1 MFYILERQIAQEVS
15 VNPTQN
21 YTSSIDLKI
30 NTSPSNSQMNPN
42 IMGNSSGNQEISLF
56 NNSHIQSFRE
66 ENCKPT
72 IKINGD
78 VIFKKPINRESISKR
93 LFKNNSYLSILFYVI
108 YSIRKIVSAK
118 NRESIRFSK
127 RLNSIFSQ
135 SNEK

>member
-1 MFYILERQIAQEVS
+1 MFYILERQIVQEVS